1 MYSSPLRMARTT
13 ALLVAAGAAA
23 YAAGDGNLYVKVL
36 DSQGKPV
43 AGATVIV
50 TSPTQIGGART
61 VPSDKDGNARFIRLS
76 PGDFK
81 VQVSKEGFQ
90 TATLTALEVKVD
102 QTAAASIKIQALGTA
117 TVEVLSTVS
126 NVDATTVTTGTQI
139 TSAEL
144 ETLPIGRT
152 QLSVLNL
159 APGVIST
166 LGSSNSNPTLTTGL
180 NRDNF
185 GSGGGRN
192 NTYLVDGVDVTS
204 PEAGTLRTTI
214 APELIQVQDVKTGAI
229 TAEYTARAGLFSSVT
244 TKVGGNDFSGGLT
257 LDFQSPSLQN
267 KVGYGKYDVGER
279 SVRDYSAYFMGPIIK
294 DRLWFVGS
302 VQTIKDEYTVK
313 LPSGESRTGLNED
326 GKRFF
331 GKLTW
336 QITPIDLVSF
346 TYNTNPYELNNLS
359 NPGIVT
365 RRASKTEQ
373 GGNRW
378 IAAYS
383 HQFSDIFV
391 DVHYSHHQE
400 DNKATPL
407 YTNAGPQNNIVSL
420 LPGGLTPD
428 QAQLGNSAA
437 MDLRVYKK
445 DLLRADLTWLLN
457 ALGNHTIKLGAQS
470 GEDSLTRTAGISQG
484 VAYESFDSNSYT
496 WGGVPGLPGG
506 QVKSQRT
513 RVLGAINNTPSL
525 KATAI
530 AAGYTPTGAGGIFQ
544 SSDFNAYT
552 FNEANPVGGYY
563 GYRNNFVSSASSTP
577 KQKTQGFYIQDQWQI
592 GRFTLSPGF
601 RFDKYEYEA
610 DNGQSLFKTDYNF
623 APRIGA
629 TYDVKGDGHSKIYA
643 YWGRY
648 IDPIRL
654 DMVRF
659 TGSLQA
665 SATTEDVRMFNTWI
679 TAINRGTK
687 GSVDAVFVD
696 KFKLPK
702 TDEFRLGYATDFASI
717 YSFEVV
723 GTLRR
728 DFDIVEDWDIG
739 LYSSADNLE
748 GEARG
753 LYNMG
758 SAVTNPYA
766 SLSTQQKRVVDYFRG
781 LAMPVEYFAGGG
793 FTGAQN
799 LARAQAGQLN
809 FALANLPGGVRK
821 YKTLDV
827 SVTRRE
833 ANNWGGFASVSLV
846 DGQGNSFSLGNADYQ
861 GDVAQWDPRLPY
873 MNGKLDGSVDWMA
886 KFNVFYHWDMGLQV
900 AMNFN
905 ANSGYHYSASEK
917 VGTRVLNSAPAD
929 INEVFKEQA
938 GKYRTPN
945 FWQSDIRV
953 QYAWKWNQ
961 KLRSEVYLDIIN
973 LTNRQEP
980 TGISEGLN
988 VRSGITTIYNAAVA
1002 GTPYQFQAPRRY
1014 QVGFRLK
1021 F

>member
-1 MYSSPLRMARTT
+1 MARTT
-13 ALLVAAGAAA
+13 ALLVAMGATA

-43 AGATVIV
+43 ASAMVIV

-61 VPSDKDGNARFIRLS
+61 VPTDKDGNARFIRLS

-81 VQVSKEGFQ
+81 IQVSKDGFQ
-90 TATLTALEVKVD
+90 TATLTAIEVKVD
-102 QTAAASIKIQALGTA
+102 QTASANIKLQPVGSA
-117 TVEVLSTVS
+117 TVEVVS
-126 NVDATTVTTGTQI
+126 AVAAVDTTTVTTGTQI
-139 TSAEL
+139 TAVEL
-144 ETLPIGRT
+144 ETLPVGRT
-152 QLSVLNL
+152 QLSTLNL
-159 APGVIST
+159 APGVIAT
-166 LGSSNSNPTLTTGL
+166 LGNTNGNPTLATGL

-244 TKVGGNDFSGGLT
+244 TKVGGNEFSGGLT
-257 LDFQSPSLQN
+257 VDYQNASLQN
-267 KVGYGKYDVGER
+267 MVGYGKYDVGER

-302 VQTIKDEYTVK
+302 VQSVKDELTVK

-336 QITPIDLVSF
+336 QITPVDVTSF
-346 TYNTNPYELNNLS
+346 TYNTNPYDFNNLS
-359 NPGIVT
+359 SPGVVT
-365 RRASKTEQ
+365 RRAAKTEQ

-383 HQFSDIFV
+383 HQFSNVFV

-400 DNKATPL
+400 DNKVTGL
-407 YTNAGPQNNIVSL
+407 YTNEGPQNTIVSL
-420 LPGGLTPD
+420 SPLTPD
-428 QAQLGNSAA
+428 QAQRGNSSAK
-437 MDLRVYKK
+437 DLRVYKK
-445 DLLRADLTWLLN
+445 DLLRADLTWLFT
-457 ALGNHTIKLGAQS
+457 ALGNHTVKFGGQS
-470 GEDSLTRTAGISQG
+470 GVDKLTRTSGISQD
-484 VAYESFDSNSYT
+484 VAYESFDANTYT
-496 WGGVPGLPGG
+496 WGALPGG
-506 QVKSQRT
+506 QVKSQRA

-530 AAGYTPTGAGGIFQ
+530 AAGYTPTGAGGVFQ

-552 FNEANPVGGYY
+552 FNEANALGGYY
-563 GYRNNFVSSASSTP
+563 GYRNNFVSTASSTP

-629 TYDVKGDGHSKIYA
+629 TYDVKGDGHSKVYA

-702 TDEFRLGYATDFASI
+702 TDEFRIGYATDFANI

-748 GEARG
+748 GEARALWG
-753 LYNMG
+753 MG
-758 SAVTNPYA
+758 NAVAAPYA
-766 SLSTQQKRVVDYFRG
+766 TLSTQQKRVVDYFRS
-781 LAMPVEYFAGGG
+781 LAMPLDYFAGGG
-793 FTGAQN
+793 YSGAQN
-799 LARAQAGQLN
+799 LARANGGQLN

-821 YKTLDV
+821 YKTLDF

-861 GDVAQWDPRLPY
+861 GDLAQYDPRLPY

-917 VGTRVLNSAPAD
+917 VGTRVLNAAPKD
-929 INEVFKEQA
+929 INDVFTEQA
-938 GKYRTPN
+938 GRYRTPN

-973 LTNRQEP
+973 LTDRQEP
-980 TGISEGLN
+980 TGLSEGLN
-988 VRSGITTIYNAAVA
+988 VRSGTTLIYNAAVPNA
-1002 GTPYQFQAPRRY
+1002 PYAFQAPRRY

>member
-1 MYSSPLRMARTT
+1 MTQPFFTRLSRT
-13 ALLVAAGAAA
+13 AAMLVASSFVA
-23 YAAGDGNLYVKVL
+23 YAAGDGNLYFKVL

-90 TATLTALEVKVD
+90 TATLASIDVKVD
-102 QTAAASIKIQALGTA
+102 QTSTANIKMQALGSA
-117 TVEVLSTVS
+117 IVEVLATVVT
-126 NVDATTVTTGTQI
+126 VDATTVTAGTQI
-139 TSAEL
+139 TAAEL
-144 ETLPIGRT
+144 ETLPVGRN
-152 QLSVLNL
+152 QLSTLNL
-159 APGVIST
+159 APGVIAT
-166 LGSSNSNPTLTTGL
+166 LGNSNGNPTLATGL

-244 TKVGGNDFSGGLT
+244 TKVGGNNFSGGLT
-257 LDFQSPSLQN
+257 VDYQSASLQD

-302 VQTIKDEYTVK
+302 IQSVKDELTVK

-326 GKRFF
+326 SKRFF

-336 QITPIDLVSF
+336 QIAPNDLVSF
-346 TYNTNPYELNNLS
+346 TYNTNPYDFNNLS
-359 NPGIVT
+359 SPSVVT
-365 RRASKTEQ
+365 RRAAKTEQ

-383 HQFSDIFV
+383 HQFTNLFV

-400 DNKATPL
+400 DNKVTGL
-407 YTNAGPQNNIVSL
+407 YTNQGPQNTLVSL
-420 LPGGLTPD
+420 SALTPD
-428 QAQLGNSAA
+428 QAQLGNSSAK
-437 MDLRVYKK
+437 DLRVYKK
-445 DLLRADLTWLLN
+445 DLLRADLTWLFS
-457 ALGNHTIKLGAQS
+457 ALGNHTIKFGGQS
-470 GEDSLTRTAGISQG
+470 GEDTLTRTSGISQN
-484 VAYESFDSNSYT
+484 VAYESFDVGTYT
-496 WGGVPGLPGG
+496 WGVPPGG
-506 QVKSQRT
+506 QVKSQRR

-525 KATAI
+525 MATAI
-530 AAGYTPTGAGGIFQ
+530 AAGYTPTGTGGVFQ
-544 SSDFNAYT
+544 SSDLNTYT
-552 FNEANPVGGYY
+552 FNEANPIGGYY
-563 GYRNNFVSSASSTP
+563 GYRNNFVSTASSTP
-577 KQKTQGFYIQDQWQI
+577 KQKTQGFYIQDQWQV

-601 RFDKYEYEA
+601 RFDKYEYKA
-610 DNGQSLFKTDYNF
+610 DNGTSLFKTDYNF

-629 TYDVKGDGHSKIYA
+629 TYDVKGDGHSKVYA

-702 TDEFRLGYATDFASI
+702 TDEFRLGYATDFANI

-739 LYSSADNLE
+739 LYASADNLE

-753 LYNMG
+753 LYGMG
-758 SAVTNPYA
+758 NAVAAPYA
-766 SLSTQQKRVVDYFRG
+766 TLSKQQKRVVDYFRS
-781 LAMPVEYFAGGG
+781 LVIPVEYFAGGG
-793 FTGAQN
+793 YTGAQN
-799 LARAQAGQLN
+799 LARANAGQLN
-809 FALANLPGGVRK
+809 FALANLPGGFRK
-821 YKTLDV
+821 YKTLDFTL
-827 SVTRRE
+827 TRRE
-833 ANNWGGFASVSLV
+833 ANNWGGFASISLV

-861 GDVAQWDPRLPY
+861 GDLAQYDPRLPY
-873 MNGKLDGSVDWMA
+873 MNGKLDGSVDWLA
-886 KFNVFYHWDMGLQV
+886 KFNVFYHWDTGLQV

-905 ANSGYHYSASEK
+905 ANSGYHYSASER
-917 VGTRVLNSAPAD
+917 VGTRVLNAAPKD
-929 INEVFKEQA
+929 INDVFTEQA
-938 GKYRTPN
+938 GKFRTPN

-961 KLRSEVYLDIIN
+961 QLRSEVYLDVIN
-973 LTNRQEP
+973 LTNRQET
-980 TGISEGLN
+980 TGLSEGLN
-988 VRSGITTIYNAAVA
+988 VRSGTTTLYDAAVPN
-1002 GTPYQFQAPRRY
+1002 TPYAFQAPRRY
-1014 QVGFRLK
+1014 QMGFRLK

>member
-1 MYSSPLRMARTT
+1 MHLSSFRMART
-13 ALLVAAGAAA
+13 AAILVAMGAAA
-23 YAAGDGNLYVKVL
+23 YAAGDGSLYVTVL
-36 DSQGKPV
+36 DAKGQV
-43 AGATVIV
+43 VTGATVIV
-50 TSPTQIGGART
+50 SSPTQIGGART
-61 VPSDKDGNARFIRLS
+61 VVTDREGRARFIRLS
-76 PGDFK
+76 PGEFK

-90 TATLTALEVKVD
+90 TASLPAVEVKVD
-102 QTAAASIKIQALGTA
+102 QSSSANLKLQSVGSA
-117 TVEVLSTVS
+117 TVEVFSTVTT
-126 NVDATTVTTGTQI
+126 VDTTTVTAGTQI

-144 ETLPIGRT
+144 ETLPVGRT
-152 QLSVLNL
+152 QLSTLSL
-159 APGVIST
+159 APGVVAT
-166 LGSSNSNPTLTTGL
+166 FGNTNGNPTLATGL

-244 TKVGGNDFSGGLT
+244 TKAGGNEFSGGVT
-257 LDFQSPSLQN
+257 IDYQSASLQD

-302 VQTIKDEYTVK
+302 IQTVKDELTVK

-326 GKRFF
+326 SKRFF

-336 QITPIDLVSF
+336 QISPNDLLSF
-346 TYNTNPYELNNLS
+346 TYNTNPFDFNNLS
-359 NPGIVT
+359 TPSVVT
-365 RRASKTEQ
+365 RRAAKTEQ

-383 HQFSDIFV
+383 HQFSDLFV
-391 DVHYSHHQE
+391 DVRYSHHQE
-400 DNKATPL
+400 DNKVTGL

-420 LPGGLTPD
+420 SPLTPD
-428 QAQLGNSAA
+428 QASLGNSSTK
-437 MDLRVYKK
+437 DLRVYKK
-445 DLLRADLTWLLN
+445 DLLRADLTWLFDL
-457 ALGNHTIKLGAQS
+457 AGKHTMKFGAQS
-470 GEDSLTRTAGISQG
+470 GEDTLTRTSGINQN
-484 VAYESFDSNSYT
+484 VAYESFDANTYS
-496 WGGVPGLPGG
+496 WGALPGG
-506 QVKSQRT
+506 NVKSQRT
-513 RVLGAINNTPSL
+513 RVLGVINNTPSL
-525 KATAI
+525 KSTAI
-530 AAGYTPTGAGGIFQ
+530 AAGYTPTGTGGAFQ
-544 SSDFNAYT
+544 SSDFNAYV
-552 FNEANPVGGYY
+552 FNEVNPAGGYY
-563 GYRNNFVSSASSTP
+563 GYRNNFVSEASSTP
-577 KQKTQGFYIQDQWQI
+577 KQKTQGFYVQDQWQV

-623 APRIGA
+623 APRVGA

-665 SATTEDVRMFNTWI
+665 SSTTEDVRMFNTWI
-679 TAINRGTK
+679 TAISRGAK
-687 GSVDAVFVD
+687 GTVDAVFVD

-702 TDEFRLGYATDFASI
+702 TDEFRIGYATDFASI

-739 LYSSADNLE
+739 LYTSADNLE

-753 LYNMG
+753 LYGMG
-758 SAVTNPYA
+758 TTPYA
-766 SLSTQQKRVVDYFRG
+766 SLSAPQKRVVDYFRG

-793 FTGAQN
+793 YTGAQN
-799 LARAQAGQLN
+799 LARANAGQLN

-821 YKTLDV
+821 YKTLDF
-827 SVTRRE
+827 SLTRRE

-846 DGQGNSFSLGNADYQ
+846 DAQGNSFSLGNADYQ
-861 GDVAQWDPRLPY
+861 GDVAQFDPRLPY
-873 MNGKLDGSVDWMA
+873 MNGKLDGSVDWLA
-886 KFNVFYHWDMGLQV
+886 KFNLFYHWDMGLQV
-900 AMNFN
+900 GMNFN

-917 VGTRVLNSAPAD
+917 VGTRVLNSAPTD
-929 INEVFKEQA
+929 INQVFTEQA
-938 GKYRTPN
+938 GKFRTDN
-945 FWQSDIRV
+945 FWQGDLRV
-953 QYAWKWNQ
+953 QYGWKWNKQ
-961 KLRSEVYLDIIN
+961 LRSELYLDIIN
-973 LTNRQEP
+973 FTNRQEA
-980 TGISEGLN
+980 TGLSEGLN
-988 VRSGITTIYNAAVA
+988 VRSGTTTLYNAAVA
-1002 GTPYQFQAPRRY
+1002 HTPYAFQAPRRY
-1014 QVGFRLK
+1014 QLGFRLK

>member
-1 MYSSPLRMARTT
+1 MHTSSFRMART
-13 ALLVAAGAAA
+13 AAILVAMGTVA

-36 DSQGKPV
+36 DAQGKPV

-50 TSPTQIGGART
+50 SSPTQIGGART
-61 VPSDKDGNARFIRLS
+61 VPSDKEGHARFIRLS

-81 VQVSKEGFQ
+81 VQVSKDGFQ
-90 TATLTALEVKVD
+90 TATLAAIDVKVD
-102 QTAAASIKIQALGTA
+102 QTATANIKMQPLGAA
-117 TVEVLSTVS
+117 TVEVLSTVVS
-126 NVDATTVTTGTQI
+126 VDATTVTAGTQI

-144 ETLPIGRT
+144 ETLPVGRN
-152 QLSVLNL
+152 QLSTLSL

-166 LGSSNSNPTLTTGL
+166 LGNGNPTLATGL

-244 TKVGGNDFSGGLT
+244 TKVGGNEFSGGLT
-257 LDFQSPSLQN
+257 LDFQSASLQN

-302 VQTIKDEYTVK
+302 IQTVKDELTVK

-326 GKRFF
+326 SKRFF

-336 QITPIDLVSF
+336 QIAPNDLFSF
-346 TYNTNPYELNNLS
+346 TYNTNPYDFDNLS
-359 NPGIVT
+359 SPAVVT
-365 RRASKTEQ
+365 RRAAKTEQ

-383 HQFSDIFV
+383 HQFSNLFL
-391 DVHYSHHQE
+391 DVRYSHHQE
-400 DNKATPL
+400 DNKVTGL
-407 YTNAGPQNNIVSL
+407 YTNAGPQNNLASL
-420 LPGGLTPD
+420 SALSPE
-428 QAQLGNSAA
+428 QAQLGNSSA

-445 DLLRADLTWLLN
+445 DLLRADLTWVFS
-457 ALGNHTIKLGAQS
+457 ALGNHTVKFGAQS
-470 GEDSLTRTAGISQG
+470 GEDTLTRTSGISQN
-484 VAYESFDSNSYT
+484 VAYESFDTNTYA
-496 WGGVPGLPGG
+496 WGALPGG
-506 QVKSQRT
+506 QVRSQRT
-513 RVLGAINNTPSL
+513 RVLGVINNTPSL
-525 KATAI
+525 KSTAI
-530 AAGYTPTGAGGIFQ
+530 SAGFTPTGAGGTFQ
-544 SSDFNAYT
+544 SSDFNSYV
-552 FNEANPVGGYY
+552 FNEANPAGGYY
-563 GYRNNFVSSASSTP
+563 GYRNNFVSTASSTP
-577 KQKTQGFYIQDQWQI
+577 KQKTQGFYIQDQWQV

-679 TAINRGTK
+679 TTINRGTK

-696 KFKLPK
+696 QFKLPK
-702 TDEFRLGYATDFASI
+702 TDEFRIGYATDFANI

-739 LYSSADNLE
+739 LYSSAANLE

-753 LYNMG
+753 LYGMG
-758 SAVTNPYA
+758 TTPYA
-766 SLSTQQKRVVDYFRG
+766 SLSTQQKRVVDYFRS
-781 LAMPVEYFAGGG
+781 LAMPVEYFAGAGY
-793 FTGAQN
+793 TGAQN

-821 YKTLDV
+821 YKTLDFTL
-827 SVTRRE
+827 TRRE

-873 MNGKLDGSVDWMA
+873 MNGKLDGSVDWLA
-886 KFNVFYHWDMGLQV
+886 KFNVFYRWNMGLQV

-929 INEVFKEQA
+929 ISDVFREQA
-938 GKYRTPN
+938 GAFKTPN

-973 LTNRQEP
+973 ITNRQEA
-980 TGISEGLN
+980 TGVSEGLN
-988 VRSGITTIYNAAVA
+988 VRSGTTDIYNAAEA
-1002 GTPYQFQAPRRY
+1002 HTPYAFQAPRRY

>member
-1 MYSSPLRMARTT
+1 M
-13 ALLVAAGAAA
+13 
-23 YAAGDGNLYVKVL
+23 
-36 DSQGKPV
+36 
-43 AGATVIV
+43 
-50 TSPTQIGGART
+50 
-61 VPSDKDGNARFIRLS
+61 
-76 PGDFK
+76 
-81 VQVSKEGFQ
+81 
-90 TATLTALEVKVD
+90 
-102 QTAAASIKIQALGTA
+102 
-117 TVEVLSTVS
+117 
-126 NVDATTVTTGTQI
+126 
-139 TSAEL
+139 
-144 ETLPIGRT
+144 
-152 QLSVLNL
+152 
-159 APGVIST
+159 
-166 LGSSNSNPTLTTGL
+166 
-180 NRDNF
+180 
-185 GSGGGRN
+185 
-192 NTYLVDGVDVTS
+192 
-204 PEAGTLRTTI
+204 
-214 APELIQVQDVKTGAI
+214 
-229 TAEYTARAGLFSSVT
+229 
-244 TKVGGNDFSGGLT
+244 
-257 LDFQSPSLQN
+257 
-267 KVGYGKYDVGER
+267 GYGKYDVGGR

-302 VQTIKDEYTVK
+302 VQTVKDELTVK

-326 GKRFF
+326 SKRFF

-336 QITPIDLVSF
+336 QIAPNDLLSF
-346 TYNTNPYELNNLS
+346 TYNTNPYDFDNLS
-359 NPGIVT
+359 SPGVVT
-365 RRASKTEQ
+365 RRAAKTEQ

-378 IAAYS
+378 IAAYA
-383 HQFSDIFV
+383 HQFSNLFV

-400 DNKATPL
+400 DNKVTGL
-407 YTNAGPQNNIVSL
+407 YTNAGPQNTLVSL
-420 LPGGLTPD
+420 LPAGLTPD
-428 QAQLGNSAA
+428 QAQLGNSSA

-445 DLLRADLTWLLN
+445 DLLRADLTWLFN
-457 ALGNHTIKLGAQS
+457 ALGNHTVKFGGQS
-470 GEDSLTRTAGISQG
+470 GEDTLTRTSGISQG
-484 VAYESFDSNSYT
+484 VAYESFDAGTYT
-496 WGGVPGLPGG
+496 WGGLPAG
-506 QVKSQRT
+506 QVRSQRA
-513 RVLGAINNTPSL
+513 RVVGAINNTPSL
-525 KATAI
+525 KSTAI
-530 AAGYTPTGAGGIFQ
+530 AAGYTPTGTSGQFLIG
-544 SSDFNAYT
+544 DFNSYV
-552 FNEANPVGGYY
+552 FNEVNPIGGYL
-563 GYRNNFVSSASSTP
+563 GYRNNFVSTASSTP

-748 GEARG
+748 GEARA
-753 LYNMG
+753 LYNMF
-758 SAVTNPYA
+758 TPNPTPGGKPIPIPYT
-766 SLSTQQKRVVDYFRG
+766 SLSSQQKRVVDYFRG
-781 LAMPVEYFAGGG
+781 LAMPLEYFAGGG
-793 FTGAQN
+793 YTGAQN
-799 LARAQAGQLN
+799 LARADAGQLN

-821 YKTLDV
+821 YKTLDLTI
-827 SVTRRE
+827 TRRE
-833 ANNWGGFASVSLV
+833 SNHWGGFASVSLV

-861 GDVAQWDPRLPY
+861 GDLAQYDPRLPY

-886 KFNVFYHWDMGLQV
+886 KFNAFYHWDMGLQV

-905 ANSGYHYSASEK
+905 ANSGYHYSASDK
-917 VGTRVLNSAPAD
+917 VGTRVLNAAPTD
-929 INEVFKEQA
+929 INDVFIEQA

-945 FWQSDIRV
+945 FWQSDVRV

-973 LTNRQEP
+973 LTNRQEA
-980 TGISEGLN
+980 TGISEGLG
-988 VRSGITTIYNAAVA
+988 VRSGTTTLYNASVA
-1002 GTPYQFQAPRRY
+1002 GTPYAFQAPRRY

>member
-1 MYSSPLRMARTT
+1 MHLSPSRMARTT
-13 ALLVAAGAAA
+13 ALLVAMGATAF
-23 YAAGDGNLYVKVL
+23 AAGDGNLYVKVL

-61 VPSDKDGNARFIRLS
+61 VPSDKEGNARFIRLS

-90 TATLTALEVKVD
+90 TATLSAIEVKVD
-102 QTAAASIKIQALGTA
+102 QTSSANLKLQPLGSA
-117 TVEVLSTVS
+117 TVEVVS
-126 NVDATTVTTGTQI
+126 NVAAVDSTTVTTGTQI
-139 TSAEL
+139 TSTEL
-144 ETLPIGRT
+144 ETLPVGRT
-152 QLSVLNL
+152 QLSTLNL
-159 APGVIST
+159 APGVIAT
-166 LGSSNSNPTLTTGL
+166 LGNTNGNPTLATGL

-244 TKVGGNDFSGGLT
+244 TKVGGNEFSGGVT
-257 LDFQSPSLQN
+257 VDYQSPSLQN

-294 DRLWFVGS
+294 DKLWFVGS
-302 VQTIKDEYTVK
+302 VQSVKDELTVK

-326 GKRFF
+326 SKRFF

-336 QITPIDLVSF
+336 QISPEDLLSF
-346 TYNTNPYELNNLS
+346 TYNTNPYDFNNLS

-365 RRASKTEQ
+365 RRAAKTEQ

-383 HQFSDIFV
+383 HQFTNLFV

-400 DNKATPL
+400 DNKVTGL
-407 YTNAGPQNNIVSL
+407 YTDAGPQNTIVSL
-420 LPGGLTPD
+420 SALTPD
-428 QAQLGNSAA
+428 QAQQGNSSA

-445 DLLRADLTWLLN
+445 DLLRADLTWLFS
-457 ALGNHTIKLGAQS
+457 ALGNHTVKFGGQS
-470 GEDSLTRTAGISQG
+470 GEDSLTRTSGISQG
-484 VAYESFDSNSYT
+484 AAYESFDLGTYT
-496 WGGVPGLPGG
+496 WGALPGG
-506 QVKSQRT
+506 QVRSQRA

-530 AAGYTPTGAGGIFQ
+530 AAGYTPTGTGGVFQ
-544 SSDFNAYT
+544 SSDFNSYT
-552 FNEANPVGGYY
+552 FNEANPIGGYY

-577 KQKTQGFYIQDQWQI
+577 KQLTQGFYLQDQWQV

-601 RFDKYEYEA
+601 RFDKYEYKA

-623 APRIGA
+623 APRVGA

-702 TDEFRLGYATDFASI
+702 TDEFRLGYATDFARI
-717 YSFEVV
+717 YSFEIV

-748 GEARG
+748 GEARALWG
-753 LYNMG
+753 MG
-758 SAVTNPYA
+758 SAATTPYA
-766 SLSTQQKRVVDYFRG
+766 NLTTQQKRVVDYFRG
-781 LAMPVEYFAGGG
+781 LAMPVDYFAGGG
-793 FTGAQN
+793 FSGAQN
-799 LARAQAGQLN
+799 LARANAGQLN

-821 YKTLDV
+821 YKTLDLTL
-827 SVTRRE
+827 TRRE
-833 ANNWGGFASVSLV
+833 SNNWGGFASVSLV

-861 GDVAQWDPRLPY
+861 GDLAQYDPRLPY

-886 KFNVFYHWDMGLQV
+886 KFNAFYHWDMGLQV

-905 ANSGYHYSASEK
+905 ANSGYHYSASDK
-917 VGTRVLNSAPAD
+917 VGTRVLNSAPKD
-929 INEVFKEQA
+929 INDVFTEQA

-973 LTNRQEP
+973 LTNRQEV
-980 TGISEGLN
+980 TGVSEGLN
-988 VRSGITTIYNAAVA
+988 VRSGTTTIYNAAVA
-1002 GTPYQFQAPRRY
+1002 GQPYAFQAPRRY
-1014 QVGFRLK
+1014 QMGFRLK